1 MLPLLTTTPSWPWS
15 SPPPAPPPATLA
27 SALSSLVADAPT
39 TASEWALLVLAVC
52 LAAVVGDYV
61 LDLISTILNLSALT
75 PSMPAEF
82 KAIYKDDDYAKSQA
96 YTKAKAKYAIV
107 KKSFDLVVFILFWLY
122 LNGFALADDWVR
134 ASFDGVVARGLAY
147 ILSLIHI

>member
-1 MLPLLTTTPSWPWS
+1 MLPLLTTTPAWPWS

-39 TASEWALLVLAVC
+39 TASEWSLLVLAVC

-61 LDLISTILNLSALT
+61 LDLVSTVLNLSALT

-82 KAIYKDDDYAKSQA
+82 KAIYKDCLL
-96 YTKAKAKYAIV
+96 YT
-107 KKSFDLVVFILFWLY
+107 SPSPRD
-122 LNGFALADDWVR
+122 
-134 ASFDGVVARGLAY
+134 S
-147 ILSLIHI
+147 